1 MREYFKQK
9 LLQALNALVC
19 DGEIDKRLTAATT
32 ICLRHLHD
40 RDVPPE
46 YLQQLRSLKAKLTKT
61 PFSSE
66 YGYLPRQLSPSE
78 ANALAR
84 EILIFFAVA
93 MGGP

>member
-1 MREYFKQK
+1 MSEYFKKK

-19 DGEIDKRLTAATT
+19 DGEIDKRLTAAT

-46 YLQQLRSLKAKLTKT
+46 YLEQLRNLKAKLTET

-78 ANALAR
+78 ANALAP
-84 EILIFFAVA
+84 EILIFFTVA
-93 MGGP
+93 MRGP

>member
-1 MREYFKQK
+1 MSEYFKQK
-9 LLQALNALVC
+9 LLEALDALVC
-19 DGEIDKRLTAATT
+19 DGEIDKRLTAAAS
-32 ICLRHLHD
+32 CLRHLHD
-40 RDVPPE
+40 RDIPPE
-46 YLQQLRSLKAKLTKT
+46 YLEQLWNLKAKLTKT

>member
-1 MREYFKQK
+1 MSEYFKQK
-9 LLQALNALVC
+9 LLEALDALVC
-19 DGEIDKRLTAATT
+19 DGEIDNRLTAAA

-40 RDVPPE
+40 RDIPPE
-46 YLQQLRSLKAKLTKT
+46 YLELLRNLKAKLTKT